1 MCVAGV
7 KPLSCAKT
15 CSHKLPNASL
25 ESGSLSRGPRICIL
39 TSCPGDSEVQPG
51 VGTIAPLGLNSLILK
66 TLHYLAL
73 QPNHPLHVVIR
84 ILPTP
89 FTNLLLFYLLCLFSQ
104 SLFPRK
110 FSFHLCLLKSHKAQL
125 KYCPLYGIFLI
136 PTQKRLPRPH
146 PSSTNN
152 RCAIERR
159 SPGWRAGTT
168 SLSCAFTAPGALHLR
183 AQQMCPGY
191 KQMI

>member
-51 VGTIAPLGLNSLILK
+51 VGTIAPLGLTSLILK

-89 FTNLLLFYLLCLFSQ
+89 FTNLLLFYPLCLFSQ

-125 KYCPLYGIFLI
+125 KYCPLSMAFFLFQPRKDCRA
-136 PTQKRLPRPH
+136 PTPALLTTGVLSKGGHLDGGQGPRLYPV
-146 PSSTNN
+146 PSRLQEPCT
-152 RCAIERR
+152 
-159 SPGWRAGTT
+159 
-168 SLSCAFTAPGALHLR
+168 
-183 AQQMCPGY
+183 
-191 KQMI
+191 